1 MAEAQNDPLLP
12 GYSFNAHLVAG
23 LTPIEA
29 NGYLDFF
36 IDRPLGMKGY
46 ILNLT
51 IRGQGVVKN
60 QGREFVCRPGDILLF
75 PPGEIHHY
83 GRHPEAHEWY
93 HQWVYF
99 RPRAYWHEWL
109 NWPSIFANTGFF
121 RPDEAHQPH
130 FSDLFGQIINAGQG
144 EGRYSELLAINL
156 LEQLL
161 LRRMEAINESLHPPM
176 DNRVREACQYISDHL
191 ADSNFDI
198 ASVAQHVCLSPSRL
212 SHLFRQQ
219 LGISVLSW
227 REDQRISQAKLLLS
241 TPGCL
246 SPPSVAMSVLTI
258 NSISREYLK
267 NAPGRVRA
275 SLGLD
280 VNNKKEGGVSYFR
293 YLTLF
298 IYVTD
303 N

>member
-1 MAEAQNDPLLP
+1 
-12 GYSFNAHLVAG
+12 
-23 LTPIEA
+23 
-29 NGYLDFF
+29 
-36 IDRPLGMKGY
+36 MKGY

-241 TPGCL
+241 TTRMPIATVGRNVGFDDQL
-246 SPPSVAMSVLTI
+246 YF
-258 NSISREYLK
+258 SRVFK

-275 SLGLD
+275 SLGQV
-280 VNNKKEGGVSYFR
+280 VNNKKEGGEPPCFLH
-293 YLTLF
+293 LTLF
-298 IYVTD
+298 IYFTGD
-303 N
+303 

>member
-1 MAEAQNDPLLP
+1 MSA
-12 GYSFNAHLVAG
+12 
-23 LTPIEA
+23 
-29 NGYLDFF
+29 
-36 IDRPLGMKGY
+36 DRV
-46 ILNLT
+46 IFCCS
-51 IRGQGVVKN
+51 R
-60 QGREFVCRPGDILLF
+60 R
-75 PPGEIHHY
+75 EIHHY
-83 GRHPEAHEWY
+83 GRHPEAREWY

-176 DNRVREACQYISDHL
+176 DNRVREACQYISDHP

-219 LGISVLSW
+219 LEL
-227 REDQRISQAKLLLS
+227 
-241 TPGCL
+241 
-246 SPPSVAMSVLTI
+246 
-258 NSISREYLK
+258 
-267 NAPGRVRA
+267 A
-275 SLGLD
+275 S
-280 VNNKKEGGVSYFR
+280 
-293 YLTLF
+293 
-298 IYVTD
+298 
-303 N
+303 

>member
-51 IRGQGVVKN
+51 IRGQGIVKN

-99 RPRAYWHEWL
+99 RPRAYWHEWV
-109 NWPSIFANTGFF
+109 NWYRRYLPIPVSFA
-121 RPDEAHQPH
+121 
-130 FSDLFGQIINAGQG
+130 
-144 EGRYSELLAINL
+144 
-156 LEQLL
+156 
-161 LRRMEAINESLHPPM
+161 RMKRTS
-176 DNRVREACQYISDHL
+176 
-191 ADSNFDI
+191 
-198 ASVAQHVCLSPSRL
+198 
-212 SHLFRQQ
+212 
-219 LGISVLSW
+219 
-227 REDQRISQAKLLLS
+227 RISA
-241 TPGCL
+241 TCL
-246 SPPSVAMSVLTI
+246 G
-258 NSISREYLK
+258 K
-267 NAPGRVRA
+267 
-275 SLGLD
+275 SLMPDKGKGAIR
-280 VNNKKEGGVSYFR
+280 NCWR
-293 YLTLF
+293 
-298 IYVTD
+298 
-303 N
+303 

>member
-51 IRGQGVVKN
+51 IRGQG
-60 QGREFVCRPGDILLF
+60 
-75 PPGEIHHY
+75 
-83 GRHPEAHEWY
+83 
-93 HQWVYF
+93 
-99 RPRAYWHEWL
+99 
-109 NWPSIFANTGFF
+109 PSIFANTGFF

-241 TPGCL
+241 TTRMPIATVGRNVGFDDQLYFSRVFKKCTGASPSEFRAGCEEKVNDVAVKL
-246 SPPSVAMSVLTI
+246 S
-258 NSISREYLK
+258 
-267 NAPGRVRA
+267 
-275 SLGLD
+275 
-280 VNNKKEGGVSYFR
+280 
-293 YLTLF
+293 
-298 IYVTD
+298 
-303 N
+303 